1 MKLDLLDRLL
11 CPTPSC
17 EGARLTLHAHHTDT
31 INYRTA
37 SIEEVREGELVCT
50 ICNRSYPIRD
60 YVPSFESLFPEPL
73 LEEADYWSKWYGYWW
88 EREQLGFF
96 DFNAPR
102 APLITEGI
110 EVVDPASLPADGKTA
125 THPLLTENPLVRE
138 ARQVLDV
145 GCGTGWSSLLLA
157 QHGHDVVACDPSAS
171 NMRLAKSYAISHGTY
186 VEYIGAALGYL
197 LFKPDSFDGVTALH
211 SIHHVPNVRHEVV
224 RLREWLRPGGVIA
237 IDEHVGTNPTVLAVS
252 KAMFRWGDAQVY
264 PKVRTFDPRKLHHL
278 PETAHSALEGVGSE
292 DLIQAVTH
300 NFNVESFS
308 SRYVSLDYFPFLYYL
323 WRDLD
328 VTAYNYAADV
338 VSHLCQLLAE
348 AFPEGAEYV
357 TLVGRKESG
366 DLHNDTQ
373 NWVVPLALPLVAE
386 NSSEARRLERSNL
399 RIMMLK
405 AERSHLSRRLTSLEA
420 EIARLRQSVGDKDNH
435 IEELRSW
442 ALGLQD
448 AAIKKDRELERY
460 ALLLRKLPRVLMQ
473 VLDARIARRRR
484 RPRR

>member
-1 MKLDLLDRLL
+1 MKPTLLDKLL
-11 CPTPSC
+11 CPAPDC
-17 EGARLTLHAHHTDT
+17 EGASLILHALHTDT

-50 ICNRSYPIRD
+50 TCNRSYPIED

-73 LEEADYWSKWYGYWW
+73 REEADYWSKWYGYWW

-110 EVVDPASLPADGKTA
+110 EILDPASLSANGKAA
-125 THPLLTENPLVRE
+125 THPLLTEDPLVRE

-157 QHGHDVVACDPSAS
+157 QHGHEVVACDPSAS
-171 NMRLAKSYAISHGTY
+171 NMRLAKSYAINQGAY
-186 VEYIGAALGYL
+186 IEYIGAALGYL

-211 SIHHVPNVRHEVV
+211 SIHHVPNVRREVA

-252 KAMFRWGDAQVY
+252 QAMFRWADAEVY

-278 PETAHSALEGVGSE
+278 PETAHSALEGAGSE

-300 NFNVESFS
+300 NFSVESFS

-328 VTAYNYAADV
+328 IPAYNYAADV

-366 DLHNDTQ
+366 GLHNDTQ
-373 NWVVPLALPLVAE
+373 NWVVPRALPLDAE

-399 RIMMLK
+399 RITMLK
-405 AERSHLSRRLTSLEA
+405 AERSHLSRRLTALEA
-420 EIARLRQSVGDKDNH
+420 EIARLRQSVGGKDSH
-435 IEELRSW
+435 IEELSSW
-442 ALGLQD
+442 ALTLQD
-448 AAIKKDRELERY
+448 AAIKKDRELERQ
-460 ALLLRKLPRVLMQ
+460 ARLLGKLPPLLVRA
-473 VLDARIARRRR
+473 LDARIARRRR
-484 RPRR
+484 KQKR